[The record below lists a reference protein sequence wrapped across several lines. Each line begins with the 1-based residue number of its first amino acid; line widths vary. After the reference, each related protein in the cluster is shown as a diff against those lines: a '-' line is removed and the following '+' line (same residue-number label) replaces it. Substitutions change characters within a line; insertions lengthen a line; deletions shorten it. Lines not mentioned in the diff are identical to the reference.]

1 MVNKKLRE
9 RKIRERKRGRAI
21 LKGEERRRVWE
32 EERAERRLM
41 ERGWKR
47 DQRER
52 DKRVMMRGRA
62 RWKG

>member
-32 EERAERRLM
+32 EERELS
-41 ERGWKR
+41 G
-47 DQRER
+47 
-52 DKRVMMRGRA
+52 G
-62 RWKG
+62 